1 MTQNRKKTSSPDDG
15 SSSKPP
21 SDRLLVLHIDD
32 DPFQLDRVKAALE
45 GNPDIHPFQVQSVE
59 TAEEFLAAAKQPL
72 KPAIIL
78 LDIHI
83 DETANGGIQLA
94 RQARKLCADAAILM
108 CSNADDGRTIAKCLA
123 AGADDF
129 ISKESDRGEL
139 SLRVWHSYQL
149 ACAKRGVSLSPSLA
163 TSGSNSSAASPD
175 SPPAYAGKTL
185 TGIIRRIP
193 GILTSAVSS
202 IHVKGESGVGKELV
216 AEMLAAQLPRG
227 TPFIKVNCGAIAP
240 TLLESELFGH
250 VKGAFTGAAR
260 DRRGHLEQASG
271 GWIFL
276 DEVTTL
282 SLPAQAAMLRAIEN
296 QEVTPLGSS
305 RPVKIKVRFISA
317 SNEPIEELVAQ
328 SKFRQDLWQRLCEAE
343 VQIPP
348 LRERQDE
355 IPELIEHFL
364 NTMAGGPYRITK
376 TALDILVNVPWTNG
390 NVRELRNCL
399 RAMTEFQI
407 DRLLTPLG
415 IPDRILKH
423 DSDRDARDLHS
434 RDVHPLDPDR
444 PNHTVK
450 ISFPAETPFRFDD
463 LEDRLFAE
471 VLAQIAKSEGK
482 QSLRA
487 ISRLIGMARSTISER
502 GRRLIT
508 KGFLTPDELA
518 RMINVIEAGE

>member
-1 MTQNRKKTSSPDDG
+1 MTKNGKKPADPNDG
-15 SSSKPP
+15 STSKPVF
-21 SDRLLVLHIDD
+21 DRLLVLHIDD

-59 TAEEFLAAAKQPL
+59 TAEEFLTAVKQSP

-94 RQARKLCADAAILM
+94 RQARKLCPDAAILM
-108 CSNADDGRTIAKCLA
+108 CSNADDGRTITKCLA

-139 SLRVWHSYQL
+139 NLRVWHSYQL
-149 ACAKRGVSLSPSLA
+149 ACAKRGVSLSPSVASSSSDLA
-163 TSGSNSSAASPD
+163 KAQD

-193 GILTSAVSS
+193 GILASAVSS

-216 AEMLAAQLPRG
+216 AEMLAAKLPRG

-296 QEVTPLGSS
+296 QEITPLGSS

-317 SNEPIEELVAQ
+317 SNEPVEELVAQ
-328 SKFRQDLWQRLCEAE
+328 SRFRQDLWQRLCEAE
-343 VQIPP
+343 IEIPP

-355 IPELIEHFL
+355 IPDLIDHFL
-364 NTMAGGPYRITK
+364 KTMVGGPYSITK
-376 TALDILVNVPWTNG
+376 TALDILVNVPWSNG

-415 IPDRILKH
+415 IPDRILRN
-423 DSDRDARDLHS
+423 DSDREARDVYS
-434 RDVHPLDPDR
+434 RDVHLLTPDH
-444 PNHTVK
+444 PSHTVK
-450 ISFPAETPFRFDD
+450 ISFPAETPVRFDD

-471 VLAQIAKSEGK
+471 VLAQIAKADGK

-502 GRRLIT
+502 ARRLIT
-508 KGFLTPDELA
+508 KGILTADELA
-518 RMINVIEAGE
+518 KMINVTETTD